1 VIVERIWTWPIAFV
15 RFWYHF
21 IIGDDWT
28 VAVAVGVGLILTGIL
43 NNAHVTA
50 WWLVPLIV
58 IFMLGLSLRRASK
71 A

>member
-1 VIVERIWTWPIAFV
+1 MTGVLFVLITTFLASAVEA
-15 RFWYHF
+15 
-21 IIGDDWT
+21 
-28 VAVAVGVGLILTGIL
+28 AVAVGLILTAIL

>member
-1 VIVERIWTWPIAFV
+1 MRLILSWIVAFG

-28 VAVAVGVGLILTGIL
+28 VAAAVAIGLVLTAIL
-43 NNAHVTA
+43 NSAHLTA

-58 IFMLGLSLRRASK
+58 ITVLGVSLRRANK
-71 A
+71 RA